1 MLFSLERF
9 DQPVYLW
16 LALVV
21 VLMWWFSRHSL
32 AGLGPA
38 RSRVSMATRALVVVL
53 LVLAMA
59 GTHKIL
65 KSEDLCVMFVVDE
78 SRSVPSDARRQAE
91 QFIARVCQEMRPD
104 DRAAVL
110 TFDGL
115 TDIKQLP
122 SRPGPEGGLH
132 VGVPFGDG
140 QSPDST
146 NIGQA
151 LRMAEACA
159 LDSTNNRVVVLSDGN
174 QNVGDAAEEAKTA
187 AANKITVDVVPLRY
201 QRGPEIVNEQLRVPA
216 YANLHDQVFLRL
228 IFRSDQETSGTVY
241 VYQRVGQEEELV
253 DLDSASDRQ
262 GIRETLHPGRNV
274 FTVSLPIK
282 VARTHEFRSEFV
294 PDDASADVIR
304 ENNVARAFTNIEGPQ
319 RVLVIGTKDDVPDN
333 EMLVDALRKEDI
345 DVQYEPAESVNLEP
359 AAIQDFSAILLSNV
373 PADYVSAAQQQALAT
388 YVRDMGGGL
397 LMLGGDAS
405 FGAGGWQ
412 GSVVEDIMPV
422 RFDVDE
428 IKQIPRGALAI
439 VMHSCEMPQG
449 NTWGIEVAVA
459 ALKTLSRLDY
469 FGVVGYTMTGVDWEV
484 KMQLATNKD
493 AIIGKIRNMQNGDMP
508 DYDTSMELAYQGLM
522 SCRDAKQRH
531 MIIISDG
538 DASGPAPGLVNKLVG
553 QGITCSTVTVFPHG
567 GGDAIK
573 WIADATKGRSYLLCQ
588 PGDEKQLPRIFI
600 KEARVVR
607 RPLINEEPFKPRVLP
622 NISDI
627 MLGISEAEIPQS
639 GGYVVTTP
647 RKVVDVEMPLVSQK
661 GDPLLAHWRCG
672 FGRTVAFTSGWWKH
686 WGKEWTPWEGFSKL
700 WAQAVR
706 WAMQQGTAA
715 DYDVTTTIEGDEGHV
730 VIESAGSEEGTIAAS
745 GFVAKV
751 IKPDGTA
758 AELQVAQTGPG
769 RYEAR
774 FPARHTGTYL
784 VNLRSLNPEDE
795 KPVMIRTGVT
805 LAYSPEYKDL
815 ATNEGLLQTVADE
828 AKGRMLSLQADSK
841 AVFAHNLPP
850 TITRTPIWDLLLKIA
865 VFVFLFDVA
874 VRRVAVDPL
883 KAGAAARRYVA
894 SWAEHLGVGKRAE
907 ATLTDLKTVRAK
919 VRAEKTAAGDAGA
932 ALSDAAPPGVDAG
945 EAAPVSTTK
954 FVAERRLKKKPAAD
968 LSQALG
974 GPTAPAEK
982 PAVPQTGPPKP
993 EESTTARL
1001 LKAKKRAQQ
1010 GREEERKE

>member
-1 MLFSLERF
+1 
-9 DQPVYLW
+9 
-16 LALVV
+16 
-21 VLMWWFSRHSL
+21 
-32 AGLGPA
+32 
-38 RSRVSMATRALVVVL
+38 
-53 LVLAMA
+53 
-59 GTHKIL
+59 
-65 KSEDLCVMFVVDE
+65 
-78 SRSVPSDARRQAE
+78 
-91 QFIARVCQEMRPD
+91 
-104 DRAAVL
+104 
-110 TFDGL
+110 
-115 TDIKQLP
+115 
-122 SRPGPEGGLH
+122 
-132 VGVPFGDG
+132 
-140 QSPDST
+140 
-146 NIGQA
+146 
-151 LRMAEACA
+151 
-159 LDSTNNRVVVLSDGN
+159 
-174 QNVGDAAEEAKTA
+174 
-187 AANKITVDVVPLRY
+187 
-201 QRGPEIVNEQLRVPA
+201 
-216 YANLHDQVFLRL
+216 
-228 IFRSDQETSGTVY
+228 
-241 VYQRVGQEEELV
+241 
-253 DLDSASDRQ
+253 
-262 GIRETLHPGRNV
+262 
-274 FTVSLPIK
+274 
-282 VARTHEFRSEFV
+282 
-294 PDDASADVIR
+294 
-304 ENNVARAFTNIEGPQ
+304 
-319 RVLVIGTKDDVPDN
+319 
-333 EMLVDALRKEDI
+333 
-345 DVQYEPAESVNLEP
+345 
-359 AAIQDFSAILLSNV
+359 
-373 PADYVSAAQQQALAT
+373 
-388 YVRDMGGGL
+388 
-397 LMLGGDAS
+397 
-405 FGAGGWQ
+405 
-412 GSVVEDIMPV
+412 
-422 RFDVDE
+422 
-428 IKQIPRGALAI
+428 
-439 VMHSCEMPQG
+439 
-449 NTWGIEVAVA
+449 
-459 ALKTLSRLDY
+459 
-469 FGVVGYTMTGVDWEV
+469 MTGVDWEV

-567 GGDAIK
+567 GGDDIK
-573 WIADATKGRSYLLCQ
+573 WIADATKGRSYPLYR
-588 PGDEKQLPRIFI
+588 PGDEKQLPKIFI

-627 MLGISEAEIPQS
+627 MLGISEAEIPQL

-647 RKVVDVEMPLVSQK
+647 RKVVDVEMPLASQK

-730 VIESAGSEEGTIAAS
+730 VIESAGREEGTIATS

-758 AELQVAQTGPG
+758 DELQVAQTGPG

-815 ATNEGLLQTVADE
+815 APNEGLLQTVADE
-828 AKGRMLSLQADSK
+828 AKGRMLSLQTDSK

-883 KAGAAARRYVA
+883 KAVAAARRYVA

-932 ALSDAAPPGVDAG
+932 ALELDEAATRRPRPGALG
-945 EAAPVSTTK
+945 EAAPVATTK
-954 FVAERRLKKKPAAD
+954 FEAETPLKKKPAAD

-974 GPTAPAEK
+974 GPTAPPEK